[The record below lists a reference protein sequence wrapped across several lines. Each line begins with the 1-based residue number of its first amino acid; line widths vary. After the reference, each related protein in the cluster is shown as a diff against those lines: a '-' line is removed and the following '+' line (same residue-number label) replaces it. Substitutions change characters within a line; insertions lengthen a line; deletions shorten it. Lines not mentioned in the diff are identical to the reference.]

1 MSSTLPLLASSWA
14 LPRSARNVF
23 ARISKGRGDTWPCL
37 WNFSPLSRSGGL
49 ELYKQTCSFQIEA
62 CKHTPGGCLFFPEEV
77 FLSPHAANSLSQPPR
92 IALLAIPFL
101 EAVIPELGAVG
112 SSPTLTGKGKDSS
125 IHLLYPLCSGG
136 EL

>member
-1 MSSTLPLLASSWA
+1 MGEESREAPEQRAWGLAFPEASRGGPCG
-14 LPRSARNVF
+14 PRR
-23 ARISKGRGDTWPCL
+23 
-37 WNFSPLSRSGGL
+37 
-49 ELYKQTCSFQIEA
+49 KQTCSFQIEA

-77 FLSPHAANSLSQPPR
+77 FLSPHAANSLSQPP
-92 IALLAIPFL
+92 IPFL